1 MCSGGSRFKEVM
13 DTKMDNMKTEMKI
26 QTMKWVE
33 TIPREKL
40 NANKMVMVI
49 LHGVPKFIPKHLI

>member
-1 MCSGGSRFKEVM
+1 M